1 MNIRLLAFALAAV
14 IFAGGAALL
23 ARNWIDA
30 QRAALTA
37 SLPARAP
44 ERAARQVLVAA
55 RDVPT
60 GHFLKRAHLRWQA
73 WPDETIAE
81 SYIQEADN
89 QSAPDDLVGAVVRSR
104 IAAGEPVTLGRVVK
118 PGERGFLAAV
128 LAPGMRAI
136 SVQVD
141 ATTGTAGF
149 IFPDDRID
157 LILSHGIKRGKGEA
171 GQIRRASETVLRDL
185 RVLAID
191 QNIDD
196 RDGKPA
202 LGKTATL
209 EVTPRQAELITVAAQ
224 IGKLTLALRSLASE
238 ADDAQ
243 APRAGTV
250 AWDSDVSR
258 ALTGGN
264 GATHRVNLLRG
275 DKADLMALG
284 VTAAKVLR

>member
-1 MNIRLLAFALAAV
+1 MNPRLIALALAAV

-23 ARNWIDA
+23 ARNWIDV

-37 SLPARAP
+37 GLPAAEPARA
-44 ERAARQVLVAA
+44 ARHVLVAA

-60 GHFLKRAHLRWQA
+60 GHFLKRAQLRWQA
-73 WPDETIAE
+73 WPDETVAE
-81 SYIQEADN
+81 SYIEKSDGENALD
-89 QSAPDDLVGAVVRSR
+89 ALIGAVVRAR

-118 PGERGFLAAV
+118 PGDRGFLAAV
-128 LAPGMRAI
+128 LAPGTRAI
-136 SVQVD
+136 SVTVD
-141 ATTGTAGF
+141 ATTGAAGF

-157 LILSHGIKRGKGEA
+157 LILSHGVKRGSGEESR
-171 GQIRRASETVLRDL
+171 IRRASETILRDL

-224 IGKLTLALRSLASE
+224 LGKLTLALRSLAI
-238 ADDAQ
+238 DDNAPP
-243 APRAGTV
+243 PRAGTI
-250 AWDSDVSR
+250 AWDNDVSR
-258 ALTGGN
+258 VLKSGS

-275 DKADLMALG
+275 EKADLLALG
-284 VTAAKVLR
+284 VALAKVLP